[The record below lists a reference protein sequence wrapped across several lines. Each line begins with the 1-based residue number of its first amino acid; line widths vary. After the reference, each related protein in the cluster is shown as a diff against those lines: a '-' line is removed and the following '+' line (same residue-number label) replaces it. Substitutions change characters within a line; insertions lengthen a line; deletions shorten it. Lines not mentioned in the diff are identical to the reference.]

1 MYNLSEKYILLI
13 LQFAWICTL
22 NKQPLAWPEP
32 CEHSPERFDVVGSV
46 GPPREVR
53 QVELN
58 LIPAFVES
66 HGHGADERLDPGCT
80 L

>member
-1 MYNLSEKYILLI
+1 MDLYSK
-13 LQFAWICTL
+13 QTTL
-22 NKQPLAWPEP
+22 ANPKP
-32 CEHSPERFDVVGSV
+32 CKRLPKRFNVVGSV

-66 HGHGADERLDPGCT
+66 HGHGANEWLDPGCA
-80 L
+80 LQWLA